1 MSDEIE
7 KIKQE
12 KIALYEKVKSLQHL
26 EDEHKKINGKLRLT
40 ISNLSDQIEK
50 LLKDQDTLNDQ
61 HTIELL
67 EKDSEIIR
75 LKQKIVGKEI
85 KNVK

>member
-12 KIALYEKVKSLQHL
+12 KIALYEKVKSLQNL